1 MCHPTCT
8 TTLFTGLYSSLT
20 QVSNSLNGLVVVI
33 VGPQKQVFPLH
44 KEILCA
50 VSSYFRSALEG
61 SFVEGLTQK
70 IELPEDDV
78 TVFKYFRVWLYSSII
93 QDSLPSASQAEDE
106 SESESESK
114 PDTDIGWKILLD
126 LYIFAD
132 MRDIP
137 LLQNATMDAII
148 WKSDLA
154 STFISDLIHYVYDR
168 TAAKSPLRKLLVDLW
183 VSWSN
188 PTWFD
193 EKYYGLYSKRFLFDA
208 ALAKS
213 KLGLRGS
220 KKVDDFWAARTDY
233 YVEPSE
239 DVRKPVEDELV
250 EWLRDSEGATGVIG
264 IPD

>member
-8 TTLFTGLYSSLT
+8 STLFTGLYSSLT
-20 QVSNSLNGLVVVI
+20 QISKSLDGLVEVI
-33 VGPQKQVFPLH
+33 VGPQNQVFPLH

-78 TVFKYFRVWLYSSII
+78 TVFKYFRVWLYSSIV
-93 QDSLPSASQAEDE
+93 QEYLPSASQAEDE
-106 SESESESK
+106 SESEVESK
-114 PDTDIGWKILLD
+114 PNTDIGWKILFD
-126 LYIFAD
+126 LYIFAE

-154 STFISDLIHYVYDR
+154 STLNSNPIHYVYDR
-168 TAAKSPLRKLLVDLW
+168 TAPKSPLRKLWVDWW
-183 VSWSN
+183 VNFSN
-188 PTWFD
+188 LTWLD
-193 EKYYGLYSKRFLFDA
+193 EEYYGHYTKRFLFDV

-213 KLGLRGS
+213 KLGPGS
-220 KKVDDFWAARTDY
+220 KKVNYFWAARTNY

-239 DVRKPVEDELV
+239 DVRKPVKDELV
-250 EWLRDSEGATGVIG
+250 AWFRDSEEATGVIETL
-264 IPD
+264 D